1 MSVNTKGRG
10 GGEGGGLCSCCL
22 VYLVF
27 SVFKTYIVEAF
38 YLSDC
43 LFISLRI
50 LTKLYICLFFFTK
63 RKKSHFYF
71 EISFFLKIYNTVS
84 IFKVSLKKPV
94 GNKTVILCV
103 IPALVSE
110 SDLSKLK
117 INLLLLLFFKELN
130 LF

>member
-1 MSVNTKGRG
+1 MGV
-10 GGEGGGLCSCCL
+10 GGLCSCCL
-22 VYLVF
+22 VYFVF
-27 SVFKTYIVEAF
+27 PVFKTYILEAF

-50 LTKLYICLFFFTK
+50 LTKLYRCIFFLQNEKKVTFILKYLFF
-63 RKKSHFYF
+63 
-71 EISFFLKIYNTVS
+71 KIYNTVS

-110 SDLSKLK
+110 SGLSKLK

>member
-1 MSVNTKGRG
+1 M
-10 GGEGGGLCSCCL
+10 
-22 VYLVF
+22 
-27 SVFKTYIVEAF
+27 YI
-38 YLSDC
+38 
-43 LFISLRI
+43 
-50 LTKLYICLFFFTK
+50 FFTK

-71 EISFFLKIYNTVS
+71 EISFFLIYNTVS

-110 SDLSKLK
+110 SGLSKLK

>member
-1 MSVNTKGRG
+1 M
-10 GGEGGGLCSCCL
+10 
-22 VYLVF
+22 Y
-27 SVFKTYIVEAF
+27 
-38 YLSDC
+38 
-43 LFISLRI
+43 
-50 LTKLYICLFFFTK
+50 FFFLQNE
-63 RKKSHFYF
+63 KKVTFILKYL
-71 EISFFLKIYNTVS
+71 FLKIYNTVS